1 MTYGSETS
9 FAGDSW
15 NYRTKSWSGTDGR
28 WRENTYTADIY
39 EVGSIAPAMEEYGY
53 FSADFPYWRF
63 TGYSWHTNM
72 LPSTPVAYLQ
82 LSSNDDLRAL
92 SKLAEAIRGTDFNA
106 GIFLAESKE
115 LVAGIVASSRAIF
128 KALREVKRLR
138 PDLALRALARVTQG
152 ISSKDFSDLK
162 KLNRNDISGTWLALK
177 FAWFPAIQDVY
188 SACEALHTLDQE
200 RSWTFRSSSP
210 ARKDSYQITASGLK
224 VERRT
229 QVQYKFILKNPPTSW
244 QSFGLMDP
252 LPIIW
257 EILPWSFVLDWFV
270 PVGDFLSTSGL
281 LTVLIG
287 ECSRTQFQQVY
298 FRGSVPMYYAS
309 PTLRFSGGKWSV
321 FNQIHV
327 QRTVSTSPSVG
338 FPEMKKLGAIASGS
352 HLASAAA
359 LISQQIRLSR

>member
-9 FAGDSW
+9 FAGDPW
-15 NYRTKSWSGTDGR
+15 NYRTKTWSGTDGR
-28 WRENTYTADIY
+28 SRENSYTANIY
-39 EVGSIAPAMEEYGY
+39 EVGTIKPAIEEYGY
-53 FSADFPYWRF
+53 FSGSQPYWRR
-63 TGYSWHTNM
+63 TSYSWHSNM
-72 LPSTPVAYLQ
+72 LPSTPVVYLQ

-106 GIFLAESKE
+106 GIFIAESKE
-115 LVAGIVASSRAIF
+115 LVTGIVASSRAIF
-128 KALREVKRLR
+128 EAVREVKRLR

-152 ISSKDFSDLK
+152 ISAKDFGDLK

-177 FAWFPAIQDVY
+177 FAWFPAVQDVY
-188 SACEALHTLDQE
+188 SACEALHTLNQE

-210 ARKDSYQITASGLK
+210 VRKDNVQVTASGLK
-224 VERRT
+224 MDRCT
-229 QVQYKFILKNPPTSW
+229 QVRYKFILKNPPTTW

-252 LPIIW
+252 LPILW
-257 EILPWSFVLDWFV
+257 EVLPWSFVLDWFV

-281 LTVLIG
+281 LTVLVG

-298 FRGSVPMYYAS
+298 TRGSVPTYYAS
-309 PTLRFSGGKWSV
+309 PFLRFVGGKWSL
-321 FNQIHV
+321 FNQIRV

-338 FPEMKKLGAIASGS
+338 FPGLKQLGAIASGS